1 MQYYK
6 ILRKKE
12 GALFKCPL
20 YILHKRNYKS
30 STCTFINLRNGKEWK
45 RNEEKNNGRAVSG
58 CDTRHNA

>member
-20 YILHKRNYKS
+20 YILHKKNYKS

-45 RNEEKNNGRAVSG
+45 KG
-58 CDTRHNA
+58 